1 MRQETHS
8 GAPPRTEKAMMFRG
22 KRVLIT
28 GASSGIGAALAR
40 RFAADGAELLLVA
53 RRRERLEALAEELRA
68 TRSVLVVKAQPV
80 DLCDE
85 PSRDRLIEGV
95 GDVDVLVN
103 SAGVG
108 EYGEFAAQDVA
119 ALESMMRLNMH
130 ALVRLTHGLLP
141 GMLERR
147 SGWILNIASLA
158 GFQPTPY
165 MAVYGATKSFVLD
178 FSMALWQEV
187 RKRGV
192 HVACICPGPV
202 ATEFFARGGY
212 EERRADFTKK
222 AADPAWIAEQAYRA
236 LVRRKPVLI
245 PGASNKLAAFLQR
258 FAPLKL
264 VTRVSG
270 KLLGPKD

>member
-1 MRQETHS
+1 
-8 GAPPRTEKAMMFRG
+8 MFGG

-40 RFAADGAELLLVA
+40 RFAEDGAALWLVA
-53 RRRERLEALAEELRA
+53 RRADRLGALADELRA
-68 TRSVLVVKAQPV
+68 ARPGMEVQSHPA

-85 PSRDRLIEGV
+85 SACDRLIETV
-95 GDVDVLVN
+95 GEVDVLVN

-108 EYGEFAAQDVA
+108 EYGEFASHNFD
-119 ALESMMRLNMH
+119 ALQSMMRLNMH
-130 ALVRLTHGLLP
+130 ALVRLTRGLLP

-147 SGWILNIASLA
+147 SGWVLNIASLA

-178 FSMALWQEV
+178 FSMALWEEV
-187 RKRGV
+187 RKSGI
-192 HVACICPGPV
+192 HVACVCPGPV
-202 ATEFFARGGY
+202 ATEFFDRGGY

-222 AADPAWIAEQAYRA
+222 AADPARIAEVAYRA
-236 LVRRKPVLI
+236 LVRRKPVVI

-264 VTRVSG
+264 VTRVSAR
-270 KLLGPKD
+270 LLAPKT

>member
-1 MRQETHS
+1 L
-8 GAPPRTEKAMMFRG
+8 FDG

-40 RFAADGAELLLVA
+40 RFAGDGAELWLVA
-53 RRRERLEALAEELRA
+53 RRGDRLEALAADLRA
-68 TRSVLVVKAQPV
+68 SRPKQIVRAHPA
-80 DLCDE
+80 DMCDE
-85 PSRDRLIEGV
+85 HACIRLIETV
-95 GDVDVLVN
+95 GEVDVLVN

-108 EYGEFAAQDVA
+108 EYGEFASQDLA

-130 ALVRLTHGLLP
+130 ALVRLTHGVLP
-141 GMLERR
+141 GMLARR

-165 MAVYGATKSFVLD
+165 MGVYGATKSFVLD

-202 ATEFFARGGY
+202 ATEFFDRGGY

-264 VTRVSG
+264 VTKVSAH
-270 KLLGPKD
+270 LLGPKS